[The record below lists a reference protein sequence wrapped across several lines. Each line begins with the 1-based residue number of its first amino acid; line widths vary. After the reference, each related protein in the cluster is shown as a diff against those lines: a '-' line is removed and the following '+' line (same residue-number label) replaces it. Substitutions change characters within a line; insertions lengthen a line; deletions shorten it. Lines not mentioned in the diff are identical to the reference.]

1 MGARHRPRG
10 PVRHRGVRVFAEN
23 RRVKLLTLGACCFGL
38 FMVMLDNTIVN
49 VALPSIQ
56 RELGA
61 SVMSLQLVV
70 DAYILV
76 FASLL
81 LTAGALGDRYG
92 RKRVFQIG
100 LVVFTIASALCG
112 LATSEEMLI
121 ASRALQ
127 AIGGSALLPSTLAL
141 ITATFPDR
149 REQAQA
155 IGLWSGVSAMALVAG
170 PLLGGLLTSSL
181 GWRSVFYVNLPV
193 GAIALLVAG
202 RVIAESRDPAGRRL
216 DLVGQVLAV
225 LTLGSLTFAL
235 IEGNTHGWTSPPILA
250 LLTIAIVGLPAFLLV
265 ERRSS
270 SPMLALGFFRDPC
283 FSSANA
289 IALLVGFALLGF
301 VFFNTLYFQTVKGY
315 TPLQAG
321 VRYAPSTL
329 MIVLVAPIAGRL
341 ASRYGYWVPVTTGTT
356 LAAAALLL
364 FTRSEA
370 GTPYPELLG
379 PLLLLGIGLGLT
391 TSPIIA
397 AAVAGMPP
405 GQAGVA
411 SATVNTNRQVGGA
424 LGVAV
429 LGAIV
434 TARFTADL
442 PTMLAPLHLPAA
454 VRERIEASASQGVAG
469 ASGAG
474 SGGAGGGAVRRAV
487 SDAFMAGIHSA
498 YLVSG
503 TGLLVAA
510 LLAVFLLRPRVDRR
524 REGVAGEAALE
535 PSEVGR
541 PLA

>member
-81 LTAGALGDRYG
+81 LTAGALGDRFG
-92 RKRVFQIG
+92 RKRVFQVG

-170 PLLGGLLTSSL
+170 PLLGGLLTDTL
-181 GWRSVFYVNLPV
+181 GWRSVFYVNVPV

-202 RVIAESRDPAGRRL
+202 RVITESRNPAGRRL
-216 DLVGQVLAV
+216 DLAGQVLAI

-235 IEGNTHGWTSPPILA
+235 IEGNAHGWTSPPILA
-250 LLTIAIVGLPAFLLV
+250 LLAIAIVGLPAFLLV
-265 ERRSS
+265 ERRSPN
-270 SPMLALGFFRDPC
+270 PMLALGFFRDPC

-301 VFFNTLYFQTVKGY
+301 VFFNTLYFQTVQGY
-315 TPLQAG
+315 SPLQAG
-321 VRYAPSTL
+321 LRYAPSTL
-329 MIVLVAPIAGRL
+329 VIVVVAPIAGRL
-341 ASRYGYWVPVTTGTT
+341 ASRYGYWVPVTAGTT
-356 LAAAALLL
+356 LAGAALLL
-364 FTRSEA
+364 LTRSEA
-370 GTPYPELLG
+370 GTPYLELLG
-379 PLLLLGIGLGLT
+379 PLLLLGLGLGLT
-391 TSPIIA
+391 ISPMTA
-397 AAVAGMPP
+397 AAVA
-405 GQAGVA
+405 A
-411 SATVNTNRQVGGA
+411 
-424 LGVAV
+424 
-429 LGAIV
+429 
-434 TARFTADL
+434 
-442 PTMLAPLHLPAA
+442 AP
-454 VRERIEASASQGVAG
+454 
-469 ASGAG
+469 
-474 SGGAGGGAVRRAV
+474 AGGGQRAHRGGGQPGRHRR
-487 SDAFMAGIHSA
+487 
-498 YLVSG
+498 
-503 TGLLVAA
+503 
-510 LLAVFLLRPRVDRR
+510 LRGRQRR
-524 REGVAGEAALE
+524 RQRC
-535 PSEVGR
+535 R
-541 PLA
+541 PPGGQRRLHDRDPQRLPR

>member
-1 MGARHRPRG
+1 VA
-10 PVRHRGVRVFAEN
+10 VFSEN

-61 SVMSLQLVV
+61 SVTSLQLVV

-81 LTAGALGDRYG
+81 LTAGALGDRFG
-92 RKRVFQIG
+92 RKRVFQVG
-100 LVVFTIASALCG
+100 LVVFTVASALCG
-112 LATSEEMLI
+112 LAGNEQMLI
-121 ASRALQ
+121 GARALQ

-170 PLLGGLLTSSL
+170 PLLGGLLTGTL
-181 GWRSVFYVNLPV
+181 GWRSVFYVNVPV
-193 GAIALLVAG
+193 GALALVVAG
-202 RVIAESRDPAGRRL
+202 RVIAESRDPAGRSL
-216 DLVGQVLAV
+216 DLPGQILAI

-250 LLTIAIVGLPAFLLV
+250 LLAVAAVGALAFLLV
-265 ERRSS
+265 ESRSAH
-270 SPMLALGFFRDPC
+270 PMLALGFFRDAR

-289 IALLVGFALLGF
+289 IAVLVGFALLGF

-315 TPLQAG
+315 SPLQAG
-321 VRYAPSTL
+321 LRYAPSTL
-329 MIVLVAPIAGRL
+329 MIVVVAPIAGRL
-341 ASRYGYWVPVTTGTT
+341 ASRFGYGVPVTAGTT
-356 LAAAALLL
+356 LAATALLL
-364 FTRSEA
+364 FTGSQA
-370 GTPYPELLG
+370 GTPYPDLLG
-379 PLLLLGIGLGLT
+379 PLLLLGLGLGLT
-391 TSPIIA
+391 ISPMTA
-397 AAVAGMPP
+397 AAVTGMPP
-405 GQAGVA
+405 EQAGVA

-434 TARFTADL
+434 TGRFSAVL
-442 PTMLAPLHLPAA
+442 PSKLAPLHLPAA
-454 VRERIEASASQGVAG
+454 VSERIEAAASQGVTG

-474 SGGAGGGAVRRAV
+474 GGSGAVRQAV
-487 SDAFMAGIHSA
+487 SSAFMTGIHTA

-503 TGLLVAA
+503 SGLLVAA
-510 LLAVFLLRPRVDRR
+510 LLAVFLLRPGRR
-524 REGVAGEAALE
+524 AAPAPEAVREPEASRAG
-535 PSEVGR
+535 G

>member
-1 MGARHRPRG
+1 
-10 PVRHRGVRVFAEN
+10 
-23 RRVKLLTLGACCFGL
+23 
-38 FMVMLDNTIVN
+38 MVMLDNTIVN

-81 LTAGALGDRYG
+81 LTAGALGDRFG
-92 RKRVFQIG
+92 RKKVFQVG
-100 LVVFTIASALCG
+100 LVVFTVASALCG
-112 LATSEEMLI
+112 LANSEEMLI

-155 IGLWSGVSAMALVAG
+155 IGLWAGVSAMALVAG

-202 RVIAESRDPAGRRL
+202 RVIAESRNPAGRRL
-216 DLVGQVLAV
+216 DLVGQVLAI

-250 LLTIAIVGLPAFLLV
+250 LLAIAIVGLPAFLLV

-301 VFFNTLYFQTVKGY
+301 VFFNTLYFQTVQGY
-315 TPLQAG
+315 SPLQAG
-321 VRYAPSTL
+321 LRYAPSTL

-341 ASRYGYWVPVTTGTT
+341 ASRYGYWVPIT
-356 LAAAALLL
+356 
-364 FTRSEA
+364 
-370 GTPYPELLG
+370 
-379 PLLLLGIGLGLT
+379 
-391 TSPIIA
+391 A

-434 TARFTADL
+434 TARFSAEL
-442 PTMLAPLHLPAA
+442 PSALAPLHLPAA
-454 VRERIEASASQGVAG
+454 VSERIEAAASQGVTG

-474 SGGAGGGAVRRAV
+474 SGGASGAVHQAV
-487 SDAFMAGIHSA
+487 SGAFMTGIHSA

-503 TGLLVAA
+503 TGLLVAS
-510 LLAVFLLRPRVDRR
+510 LLAVFLLRPRVHR
-524 REGVAGEAALE
+524 REEALAREAAQEAGQAGEPAREAGQ
-535 PSEVGR
+535 VGR

>member
-10 PVRHRGVRVFAEN
+10 PVRHRGVALFAEN

-127 AIGGSALLPSTLAL
+127 AVGGSALLPSTLAL

-170 PLLGGLLTSSL
+170 PLLGGLLTDTL
-181 GWRSVFYVNLPV
+181 GWRSVFYVNVPV

-202 RVIAESRDPAGRRL
+202 RVITESRNPAGRRL
-216 DLVGQVLAV
+216 DLAGQVLAI

-235 IEGNTHGWTSPPILA
+235 IEGNAHGWTSPPILA
-250 LLTIAIVGLPAFLLV
+250 LLAIAVVGLPAFLLV
-265 ERRSS
+265 ERRSPN
-270 SPMLALGFFRDPC
+270 PMLALGFFRDPC

-301 VFFNTLYFQTVKGY
+301 VFFNTLYFQTVQGY
-315 TPLQAG
+315 SPLQAG
-321 VRYAPSTL
+321 LRYAPSTL
-329 MIVLVAPIAGRL
+329 VIVVVAPIAGRL
-341 ASRYGYWVPVTTGTT
+341 ASRYGYWVPVTAGTT
-356 LAAAALLL
+356 LAGAALLL
-364 FTRSEA
+364 LTRSEA
-370 GTPYPELLG
+370 GTPYLELLG
-379 PLLLLGIGLGLT
+379 PLLLLGLGLGLT
-391 TSPIIA
+391 ISPITA

-434 TARFTADL
+434 TARFGAEL
-442 PTMLAPLHLPAA
+442 PSRLAPLHLPAA
-454 VRERIEASASQGVAG
+454 VRERIEAAAGQGVTG

-474 SGGAGGGAVRRAV
+474 GGVSIGAVRRSV